1 MTNIVFISALD
12 ILISMLFNLPLAN
25 TTIFINFSFLFCVV
39 FNYFFVISV
48 DIKNARLKLTLAIL
62 KGVQ

>member
-1 MTNIVFISALD
+1 MTNILFISALD
-12 ILISMLFNLPLAN
+12 ILLSMLFNLPLGN

-48 DIKNARLKLTLAIL
+48 DIKNARLKFTLAIL